1 MADWKEMPRPEI
13 TQILRR
19 YCIALWCV
27 EYPDGAEQPSDADL
41 KLCGGSA
48 FLWQSDRAKFLVT
61 AHHVWAEFRDRILE
75 RPGRFLIFCL
85 DRDHAIPIF
94 GIEPVSV
101 DQDLDLAV
109 LAGPGIENLKLDE
122 KAFFRQPPYPRSEVS
137 TGDRLALCGYPKDL
151 RIAERPCNTIGIVYM
166 QGSAIVGAAGL
177 MIRMPGNPP
186 NKFRTAAVPSLA
198 SFELPGTS
206 GGPVFAFRP
215 WGIDWV
221 GIVSESAGP
230 PHYDVIIAPSR
241 FISDDGKIT
250 RPPTM
255 FLVKGNFQREEMSSR
270 KGPNQALEP
279 TAGRCEVHVLI
290 L

>member
-1 MADWKEMPRPEI
+1 MADWKEMSRPEI
-13 TQILRR
+13 MQILRR

-27 EYPDGAEQPSDADL
+27 EYPDGAEQPSEADL
-41 KLCGGSA
+41 KLCGSA

-75 RPGRFLIFCL
+75 RPGRCLIFCL

-101 DQDLDLAV
+101 DKDLDLAV

-151 RIAERPCNTIGIVYM
+151 RIAERPYNTIGIVYM

-177 MIRMPGNPP
+177 MIRMPGNPA
-186 NKFRTAAVPSLA
+186 NKFRSAAVPSLA

-215 WGIDWV
+215 LGIDWV
-221 GIVSESAGP
+221 GIVSEGAGP

-241 FISDDGKIT
+241 FIGDDGKIT
-250 RPPTM
+250 RPSTM
-255 FLVKGNFQREEMSSR
+255 L
-270 KGPNQALEP
+270 
-279 TAGRCEVHVLI
+279 
-290 L
+290 

>member
-1 MADWKEMPRPEI
+1 MADWKEMPRPASM
-13 TQILRR
+13 QILRR

-27 EYPDGAEQPSDADL
+27 EYPDGAEQLSEDDF
-41 KLCGGSA
+41 KICGGSA

-61 AHHVWAEFRDRILE
+61 AHHVWAAFRDRILE
-75 RPGRFLIFCL
+75 RPDRCLIFYL
-85 DRDHAIPIF
+85 DGDHAIPIF
-94 GIEPVSV
+94 GVAPVSV

-109 LAGPGIENLKLDE
+109 LTGPGIENLKLDE
-122 KAFFRQPPYPRSEVS
+122 KAFFRQPPYPRSVVS

-151 RIAERPCNTIGIVYM
+151 RIAEKPYNTIGIVYM
-166 QGSAIVGAAGL
+166 QGSAIVGAAGHT
-177 MIRMPGNPP
+177 IRMLGNPP
-186 NKFRTAAVPSLA
+186 NKFRSTAVPSLA

-221 GIVSESAGP
+221 GIVREVAGP

-241 FISDDGKIT
+241 FIGDDGNIM

-255 FLVKGNFQREEMSSR
+255 L
-270 KGPNQALEP
+270 
-279 TAGRCEVHVLI
+279 
-290 L
+290 

>member
-61 AHHVWAEFRDRILE
+61 AHHVWVEFRDRILE

-85 DRDHAIPIF
+85 DRHHAIPIF

>member
-177 MIRMPGNPP
+177 TIRMLGNSP
-186 NKFRTAAVPSLA
+186 NKFRSAAVPSLA
-198 SFELPGTS
+198 SFELPGAS
-206 GGPVFAFRP
+206 GGPVFAFRD
-215 WGIDWV
+215 WGIEWV
-221 GIVSESAGP
+221 GIVSAGGGP

-241 FISDDGKIT
+241 FIGEDGTIT

-255 FLVKGNFQREEMSSR
+255 L
-270 KGPNQALEP
+270 
-279 TAGRCEVHVLI
+279 
-290 L
+290 

>member
-27 EYPDGAEQPSDADL
+27 EYPDGAKQPSDADL

-48 FLWQSDRAKFLVT
+48 FLWQSDRGKFLVT
-61 AHHVWAEFRDRILE
+61 AHHVWAEFHDRILE